1 MKHRIWFKA
10 FALVAVLSIVASACA
25 GDDEDARRRRDG
37 DVDCATVEFGCVE
50 VGADEPINLGAPR

>member
-1 MKHRIWFKA
+1 MKHRMWFKT

-25 GDDEDARRRRDG
+25 GDDGTTGGGGGGGGG

-50 VGADEPINLGAPR
+50 VGAD